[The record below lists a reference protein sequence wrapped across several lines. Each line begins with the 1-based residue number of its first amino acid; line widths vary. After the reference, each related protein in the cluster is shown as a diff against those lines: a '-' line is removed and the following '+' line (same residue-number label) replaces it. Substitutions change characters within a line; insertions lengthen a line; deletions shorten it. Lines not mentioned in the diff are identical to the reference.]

1 MKGTLAVTGNPD
13 ADRLLATNPLA
24 LLMGMLLDQ
33 QVPMEWAFTSP
44 FRLKERLGGE
54 LDATMIAAM
63 DPAKLEDVFRQK
75 PPLHRYPAAM
85 AKRVHAVCQ
94 HLVEQYDGNAATIWE
109 DAATAEELFARI
121 RALPGYG
128 DQKAKIFTALLAK
141 RFGIRPEGWEKAAG
155 PYADGTP
162 RSVADIDSP
171 DVLIRVREF
180 KKMMKADAKGKADAP

>member
-128 DQKAKIFTALLAK
+128 DQKAKIFLALLGK
-141 RFGIRPEGWEKAAG
+141 RFGRAPAGWETYAG
-155 PYADGTP
+155 AYADTTP
-162 RSVADIDSP
+162 RSVADVDSAEM
-171 DVLIRVREF
+171 LQRVREF
-180 KKMMKADAKGKADAP
+180 KRAKRAEGKSTAD